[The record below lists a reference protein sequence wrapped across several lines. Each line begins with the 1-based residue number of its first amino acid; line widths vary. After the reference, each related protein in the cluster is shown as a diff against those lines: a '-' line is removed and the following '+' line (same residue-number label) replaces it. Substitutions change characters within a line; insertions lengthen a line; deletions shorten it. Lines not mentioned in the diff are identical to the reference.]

1 LGLAVTGLIFS
12 VSGGDAGGMAAA
24 DHAFSVTALALAG
37 VAVAAGV
44 VAAMRPNGHMGD
56 ARLAGVE

>member
-1 LGLAVTGLIFS
+1 
-12 VSGGDAGGMAAA
+12 MAAA
-24 DHAFSVTALALAG
+24 DHAFSVTALALSG